1 MYHRLLIPL
10 DGSELAEQ
18 ALAQVEHVAADGAH
32 ITLLQIIQP
41 PLPVIAAEM
50 AVPLPTVSS
59 EELRQE
65 AETYLQ
71 TVASRLRD
79 RPLAVQVAVVEG
91 DAVAETIVQYARDHG
106 HDLILMSTHGRGG
119 LSRLVFG
126 SVAEAVVRHA
136 PCPVL
141 IVRPQAKGER

>member
-18 ALAQVEHVAADGAH
+18 ALAQLEHVAPGDAH
-32 ITLLQIIQP
+32 ITLVQVIQP

-50 AVPLPTVSS
+50 AVPLPAVSS

-65 AETYLQ
+65 AEAYLQ
-71 TVASRLRD
+71 TVAAPLRE
-79 RPLAVQVAVVEG
+79 RGRNVHIAVVEG
-91 DAVAETIVQYARDHG
+91 DAVAETLVQYARDHG

-141 IVRPQAKGER
+141 VVRPQAKGER

>member
-1 MYHRLLIPL
+1 MYQRLLIPL

-18 ALAQVEHVAADGAH
+18 ALAQVDHVAAVDAR
-32 ITLLQIIQP
+32 ITLLQVVHP

-65 AETYLQ
+65 AEAYLQ
-71 TVASRLRD
+71 TIAARLRERVRD
-79 RPLAVQVAVVEG
+79 VHTAVVEG
-91 DAVAETIVQYARDHG
+91 DAVAETIVHYAREHG
-106 HDLILMSTHGRGG
+106 YDLILMSTHGRGG

-141 IVRPQAKGER
+141 VVRPQVKGES